1 MICHLAVNRTHEI
14 LMGHR
19 AQILCRRRRVHLYS
33 LLHMVT
39 VSSSSS
45 SDNQHSQFASREA
58 MARTGVLETEFTLH
72 SSITRL
78 NHSRLSHS
86 SGWRA
91 DTTTRSS
98 MQIPG
103 VQKAQTQRHTRSSHS
118 IPQSALG
125 RHHPHTGRALGTVE
139 HTQQQQLRIR
149 ESLKLNSRID

>member
-45 SDNQHSQFASREA
+45 DNQHSQFASREA

-72 SSITRL
+72 SSIT
-78 NHSRLSHS
+78 RLSHS

-139 HTQQQQLRIR
+139 HTQQQLRIR